1 MKRFVTFGMLIAS
14 TALAATI
21 ARASTTSAPVI
32 VTPSQIHW
40 QTSKLYPSK
49 IKVAVLTGD
58 YATSG
63 WAVIRL
69 EIPDGVKLMPHIHPG
84 PEYVTV
90 MQGTL
95 LVGLGTTMDP
105 AKMKALPAGS
115 YVEVPAKMPHY
126 AQAKGETILQ
136 ISGPGPLLMQPV
148 SDH

>member
-1 MKRFVTFGMLIAS
+1 MKRFVTLGIFIACS
-14 TALAATI
+14 AVVGASV
-21 ARASTTSAPVI
+21 RASTTSAPVI
-32 VTPSQIHW
+32 VTPSQIVW
-40 QTSKLYPSK
+40 QTSKLYPPRV
-49 IKVAVLTGD
+49 KVAVLTGD

-69 EIPDGVKLMPHIHPG
+69 QIPDGVKLMPHVHPG

-95 LVGLGTTMDP
+95 LVGLGDTMDA

-126 AQAKGETILQ
+126 AEAKGDTILL
-136 ISGPGPLLMQPV
+136 ISGPGPLVMHYV
-148 SDH
+148 SGH